1 MPSTIPLDAPKSE
14 GYYALGREEVI
25 AHLPRPAGR
34 VLDVGCG
41 EGGAAAPLRAVGA
54 TWISGIELL
63 PEPAERAGKVYDEV
77 LCGDAL
83 EQVADASGPFDTV
96 LCYDVLEHLYDPHA
110 LVRALLDVTA
120 PGGSLHVSVPN
131 ASHVSLLRDLIVRG
145 TFGYTPYGHRDATH
159 LRWFTRKD
167 IVALVE
173 EAGWSVSRVDPS
185 KLWRTSRTLARLSFG
200 RSTEF
205 FAGQWFVL
213 ARKPH

>member
-1 MPSTIPLDAPKSE
+1 VPTTIPLDAPKSD

-25 AHLPRPAGR
+25 AHLPRPVGR

-41 EGGAAAPLRAVGA
+41 EGGAAGPLRAADA

-63 PEPAERAGKVYDEV
+63 SEPAERARRVYDEV

-83 EQVADASGPFDTV
+83 EQLAHASGPFNTI
-96 LCYDVLEHLYDPHA
+96 LCYDVLEHLYDPYA
-110 LVRALLDVTA
+110 LVRALLDVA
-120 PGGSLHVSVPN
+120 SPGASLHVSVPN

-145 TFGYTPYGHRDATH
+145 TFGYEPFGHRDATH

-173 EAGWSVSRVDPS
+173 EAGWSVSRMDPS
-185 KLWRTSRTLARLSFG
+185 KLWRTSRTLHRLTFG

-205 FAGQWFVL
+205 LAGQWFVL
-213 ARKPH
+213 ALKPG